1 MRGIWWRCSSA
12 PSPMPDSCSS
22 CGLATAPADRMISR
36 RAAKRWRCPS
46 MSTSTR
52 PARRGSG
59 ARRGWGGGPRVG
71 GRGRGLVLWVDEQ
84 VEAGGGG
91 LFVEQDAFGQRPGF
105 DGQVAAPH
113 GGVQVGAGRGV
124 AAAVAGGDVVGA
136 LAPPFGP
143 LEVVVAGVAEAG
155 AGGEEGL
162 ANGVHGVAGDADF
175 AAAAVPAGV
184 AQGV

>member
-46 MSTSTR
+46 MSTSTP
-52 PARRGSG
+52 PARGGSSDRVGSG
-59 ARRGWGGGPRVG
+59 GPPGLWGGGGAVG
-71 GRGRGLVLWVDEQ
+71 GV
-84 VEAGGGG
+84 
-91 LFVEQDAFGQRPGF
+91 
-105 DGQVAAPH
+105 
-113 GGVQVGAGRGV
+113 
-124 AAAVAGGDVVGA
+124 DVVGA
-136 LAPPFGP
+136 VAAQLGTV
-143 LEVVVAGVAEAG
+143 EVVVAGVAEAG

-175 AAAAVPAGV
+175 AA
-184 AQGV
+184 